1 MIMSTART
9 AKSSAMSTIIMADF
23 LVRAL
28 LGGVAIAVV
37 AGPLGAF
44 VVWRRMAYFGA
55 AMAHSALLGVALGLL
70 LEVNITLAVMIV
82 CIGLAVA
89 LVGIQRRRG
98 LPEDTILGILAH
110 GALALGLV
118 VIAFQDGLRF
128 DLLSYLFGDILAVTR
143 GDLAWIYGGGV
154 VVLGVMA
161 AIWRPLLS
169 ATVHEE
175 LAQVEGVAVAPV
187 RLIFMI
193 LLAVVIAVGLKLV
206 GLLLITSLLIVPAA
220 AARGLAAT
228 PEQMALGASLIGG
241 LAVIGGLYGSLAW
254 DSPAGPSIVIAAML
268 LFAAVTGAARVL
280 KKPS

>member
-1 MIMSTART
+1 MITITPRTAR
-9 AKSSAMSTIIMADF
+9 SSIILMPDF
-23 LVRAL
+23 LIRAL

-70 LEVNITLAVMIV
+70 FEVNITLAVMIV
-82 CIGLAVA
+82 CIGLALA
-89 LVGIQRRRG
+89 LVGPRRRRA
-98 LPEDTILGILAH
+98 LPDDTVLGILAH
-110 GALALGLV
+110 GTLALGLV
-118 VIAFQDGLRF
+118 AIAFQETVRV
-128 DLLSYLFGDILAVTR
+128 DLLSYLFGDILAVTLD
-143 GDLAWIYGGGV
+143 DLAWIYGGGMAA
-154 VVLGVMA
+154 LAVMA
-161 AIWRPLLS
+161 LIWKPLLA

-175 LAQVEGVAVAPV
+175 LAQVEGVAVDRA
-187 RLIFMI
+187 RLVFMV

-220 AARGLAAT
+220 AARALAST

-241 LAVIGGLYGSLAW
+241 LAVIGGLYGSLIW

-268 LFAAVTGAARVL
+268 LFAIVTGAARL
-280 KKPS
+280 FTPRR

>member
-110 GALALGLV
+110 GTLALGLV

-206 GLLLITSLLIVPAA
+206 GLLLITSLLIIPAA

-268 LFAAVTGAARVL
+268 LFAAVTGAARAI

>member
-1 MIMSTART
+1 
-9 AKSSAMSTIIMADF
+9 MADF

>member
-1 MIMSTART
+1 
-9 AKSSAMSTIIMADF
+9 MADF

-110 GALALGLV
+110 GTLALGLV
-118 VIAFQDGLRF
+118 VIDFQDGLRF

-206 GLLLITSLLIVPAA
+206 GLLLITSLLIIPAA

-268 LFAAVTGAARVL
+268 LFAAVTGAARAI